1 MILNF
6 AERRVHFQ
14 RRLRGVVYGT
24 ARAAVNLAKKLHIKL
39 RRTLG
44 EPQLSLFFKELKN
57 PPTRGCVARSAS
69 AAAGPRAPKRVL
81 PLAHAV
87 SMDRV
92 GAHAPQKVSAP

>member
-24 ARAAVNLAKKLHIKL
+24 ARAAVKLVSKLHMKL
-39 RRTLG
+39 WRTCG

-57 PPTRGCVARSAS
+57 PPTRGRVARSAS
-69 AAAGPRAPKRVL
+69 AAGGPRDPKIVL

-92 GAHAPQKVSAP
+92 GAHAP

>member
-6 AERRVHFQ
+6 SELRVYFQ

-24 ARAAVNLAKKLHIKL
+24 ARAAVKLVKKLHIKL
-39 RRTLG
+39 QRTEG

-57 PPTRGCVARSAS
+57 PPTRGRVARSAS
-69 AAAGPRAPKRVL
+69 AAAGPRAPKIVL

-92 GAHAPQKVSAP
+92 GAHAP